1 MTPASSSRV
10 PPLRRR
16 MRGKA
21 LLAFTVLVLA
31 LSALAA
37 PPPGAAY
44 SCSVGEGRSAANRI
58 EDCRG
63 PVKTR
68 NHRRPN
74 AHETGKI
81 GVTPLV
87 LLVLSLAGTLLVP
100 IGFDRVTRSGD
111 DLHADRLL
119 R

>member
-1 MTPASSSRV
+1 MASVTSSRE

-16 MRGKA
+16 TRGKA
-21 LLAFTVLVLA
+21 LLAVVFLVVC

-44 SCSVGEGRSAANRI
+44 SCSAGEGRIRQNRI
-58 EDCRG
+58 DDCRG
-63 PVKTR
+63 PVKA
-68 NHRRPN
+68 NGHHRPS
-74 AHETGKI
+74 AHETGRI
-81 GVTPLV
+81 GVTPLI
-87 LLVLSLAGTLLVP
+87 LLVFALGGTLLVP
-100 IGFDRVTRSGD
+100 IGFDRVTRWGD

>member
-1 MTPASSSRV
+1 V
-10 PPLRRR
+10 LVV
-16 MRGKA
+16 A
-21 LLAFTVLVLA
+21 LL
-31 LSALAA
+31 ALAA

-44 SCSVGEGRSAANRI
+44 SCSAGEGRSLGSRI
-58 EDCRG
+58 EDCRR
-63 PVKTR
+63 PVKAPK
-68 NHRRPN
+68 HRRPS

-81 GVTPLV
+81 GVTPL
-87 LLVLSLAGTLLVP
+87 LLLLLALGGTLLVP